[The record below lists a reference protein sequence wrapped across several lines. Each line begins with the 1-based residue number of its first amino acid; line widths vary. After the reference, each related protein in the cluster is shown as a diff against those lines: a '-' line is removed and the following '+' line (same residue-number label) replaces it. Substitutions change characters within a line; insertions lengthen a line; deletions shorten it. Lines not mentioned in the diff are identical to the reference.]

1 MEERTYRVL
10 LVDDEPIILESLKV
24 AIPWEQWGMEVV
36 GEARNGQEALTAA
49 DYLLPDV
56 IISDIRMPVIDG
68 ITFMRN
74 VMACRE
80 EKELKEPLFIVVS
93 GYGEFDY
100 AREALR
106 HGAFDY
112 VLKPID
118 HDELEAIIEKAK
130 LKLDDYHLKRLE
142 EEKLRISVQRLSD
155 TAKERLYS
163 EMMDGQA
170 PSPLLQVG
178 LELDPLE
185 TPYYLML
192 VQLDPVI
199 SGGWMAE
206 EKRLRFFAMDNI
218 LKEVAAQNEAL
229 AVFPYYSGEWILLFA
244 EMPADRKQ
252 LLGEKIVHALETN
265 AKLTCSVGIS
275 PSRIGLPHLNL
286 CYQQA
291 VKALHR
297 RFHQTSEKVFIRE
310 EDNAVLELPSAGYP
324 VSIEKQLV
332 DSVKTLNQPGISLVL
347 KQLGEQLSQS
357 AVTRDTT
364 KRILF
369 EMAVIAH
376 RQLDF
381 LPSVPGDVLYKFYD
395 QLEQSHTLQEMIRS
409 LGLSLAKWVELAGN
423 LRSQQSGPGLIDKAK
438 RYIDSHYQH
447 DIGIEEVA
455 EHVQISFSY
464 FCTLFKQTAGCT
476 FLEYL
481 TRFRIQKACQLL
493 RQSEVKVYQIAP
505 LVGYQDPRYFTQ
517 VFKKMMGMTPSE
529 YREQQQDPT
538 TVST

>member
-24 AIPWEQWGMEVV
+24 AISWQQWGMEIV

-49 DYLLPDV
+49 EQLQPDV

-74 VMACRE
+74 VMISRE
-80 EKELKEPLFIVVS
+80 EKELKEPLFIIVS

-142 EEKLRISVQRLSD
+142 EEQLRISVQRLSE

-163 EMMDGQA
+163 EMMEGQA

-185 TPYYLML
+185 SPYFLML

-199 SGGWMAE
+199 SGGWKAE

-229 AVFPYYSGEWILLFA
+229 AVFPYYSGEWVLLFA
-244 EMPADRKQ
+244 EMSLNSKQ
-252 LLGEKIVHALETN
+252 LLGEKLVYALETN
-265 AKLTCSVGIS
+265 AKLTCAVGIS
-275 PSRIGLPHLNL
+275 STRTGFPHLNL

-297 RFHQTSEKVFIRE
+297 RFHQTLEKVFIYE
-310 EDNAVLELPSAGYP
+310 EKAAALELPSAGYP
-324 VSIEKQLV
+324 VPIENQLV
-332 DSVKTLNQPGISLVL
+332 DSVKTLNEPGITLAL
-347 KQLGEQLSQS
+347 NRLAEQLGQS
-357 AVTRDTT
+357 EVTRDTT

-381 LPSVPGDVLYKFYD
+381 LPSVQGDVLYSFYD
-395 QLEQSHTLQEMIRS
+395 QMEQAHTLQEMIGALEIS
-409 LGLSLAKWVELAGN
+409 LVRWVELAGN
-423 LRSQQSGPGLIDKAK
+423 LRSQQSGSGLIDKAK

-493 RQSEVKVYQIAP
+493 RESEVKVFQIAP

-529 YREQQQDPT
+529 YREQQQDPRA
-538 TVST
+538 VSS